1 MGASGCIEK
10 LPLLAASRM
19 ADGGHLLPISIA
31 EMRSSHDTLTQGQNP
46 AIHRRRERRGDISGY
61 VSRIGPRWCAC

>member
-1 MGASGCIEK
+1 
-10 LPLLAASRM
+10 M